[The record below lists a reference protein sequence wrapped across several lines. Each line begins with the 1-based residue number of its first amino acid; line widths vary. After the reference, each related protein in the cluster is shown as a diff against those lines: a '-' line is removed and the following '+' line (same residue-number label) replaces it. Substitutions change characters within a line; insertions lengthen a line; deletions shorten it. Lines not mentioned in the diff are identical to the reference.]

1 VGYVYVLLTWLIVS
15 LVWGGI
21 GVAVGPGIM
30 MLIIGWI
37 VGVFGCLY
45 SFGERLYG
53 GQSQLR
59 WAGLIVFVVSFV
71 VTLLVFPS
79 LSLTLSGY
87 LFLAVFIL
95 ISSYLPLFLIR
106 KYSFKF

>member
-1 VGYVYVLLTWLIVS
+1 MGYVYVLLTWLFVS

-53 GQSQLR
+53 GQAQLR
-59 WAGLIVFVVSFV
+59 LAGLIVFVVRIYDSTCMLCGVQNMF
-71 VTLLVFPS
+71 
-79 LSLTLSGY
+79 
-87 LFLAVFIL
+87 A
-95 ISSYLPLFLIR
+95 LP
-106 KYSFKF
+106 